1 MKKKGLI
8 LLLCCLLP
16 NITMVAQNSEFDEL
30 PNPAETDMALWQKT
44 KKCTATW
51 GSTDVRYK
59 QEAPATERI
68 RTLQIDAWKGE
79 TVNAQI
85 VISAKEETKVSLLPI
100 ALNMGKKARI
110 VPENVDIYAVKYVMT
125 DELNK
130 DGKGGCGHRKKEDFD
145 SSLVADFLDPMKAGD
160 VLKIDSH
167 HTRPVWLSIH
177 VPADAQSGAYCGTIV
192 IQDAENKPIERLKLR
207 IDVSHRTLPAP
218 KEWKFHLDLWQ
229 NPYAVSRFYKVEPF
243 SDEHFELI
251 RPIMKRYAEAGGKV
265 ITTSIIYRP
274 WNGQTEDA
282 FDSMIEW
289 RRKKNGEWA
298 FDYTIFDRWVEFM
311 MGMGV
316 TEQITCY
323 SMIPWKLSFRFYNE
337 ATKKYSYLKAE
348 PGSKAFEI
356 FWKRMLIDFAA
367 HLKSKGWFDRTY
379 IGIDER
385 KMEHV
390 IATLEVI
397 RSADPLFKVAYAGHF
412 HKQLAYE
419 LDDYCVAY
427 GREFPDSVREQRK
440 RYGMKSTYYTCCSEP
455 LPNSFT
461 FSPPAE
467 SAFLGLYAAAQNYD
481 GYLRWA
487 LNSWT
492 KNPCLDSRF
501 RTWAAGD
508 CYQLYPSRPGTSSS
522 SIRYEKIRQGVQ
534 DYEKVRLLRMW
545 LKEENNQKGLQ
556 KLNDL
561 LKPFD
566 NDQILLHPAADIV
579 NTARKELNKL

>member
-1 MKKKGLI
+1 
-8 LLLCCLLP
+8 
-16 NITMVAQNSEFDEL
+16 
-30 PNPAETDMALWQKT
+30 
-44 KKCTATW
+44 
-51 GSTDVRYK
+51 
-59 QEAPATERI
+59 
-68 RTLQIDAWKGE
+68 
-79 TVNAQI
+79 
-85 VISAKEETKVSLLPI
+85 
-100 ALNMGKKARI
+100 
-110 VPENVDIYAVKYVMT
+110 
-125 DELNK
+125 
-130 DGKGGCGHRKKEDFD
+130 
-145 SSLVADFLDPMKAGD
+145 
-160 VLKIDSH
+160 
-167 HTRPVWLSIH
+167 
-177 VPADAQSGAYCGTIV
+177 
-192 IQDAENKPIERLKLR
+192 
-207 IDVSHRTLPAP
+207 
-218 KEWKFHLDLWQ
+218 
-229 NPYAVSRFYKVEPF
+229 
-243 SDEHFELI
+243 
-251 RPIMKRYAEAGGKV
+251 MKRYAEAGGKV

-467 SAFLGLYAAAQNYD
+467 SAFLGLYD